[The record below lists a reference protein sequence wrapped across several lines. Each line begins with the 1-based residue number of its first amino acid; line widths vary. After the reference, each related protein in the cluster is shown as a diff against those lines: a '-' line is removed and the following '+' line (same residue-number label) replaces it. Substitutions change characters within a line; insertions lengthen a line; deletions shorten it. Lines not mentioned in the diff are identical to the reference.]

1 MKSQIAYY
9 LITSLAPVGCA
20 RTSWFRMS
28 SCTPPIYSYTGCPA
42 YWAGS
47 SNKLYYTTDDPVSLR
62 YIKLIPKGLVHA
74 HRANNIGQCQVPN
87 PNNYIKCGTT
97 WNVTSNLQSH
107 AGRDW
112 CINQTARMP
121 KWRLI
126 HIEMRFDGS
135 RWSFV
140 LKFRCHHQRPD
151 LVSGFVFRRMR
162 HRRNQFKAGDV

>member
-97 WNVTSNLQSH
+97 WNVTWFLRWRIRRKTKPLTRSGRWWWQRNFNTNDHRDPSKRISMWIKRHFGMRAVWFIHQSRP
-107 AGRDW
+107 AW
-112 CINQTARMP
+112 LC
-121 KWRLI
+121 
-126 HIEMRFDGS
+126 RFE
-135 RWSFV
+135 
-140 LKFRCHHQRPD
+140 
-151 LVSGFVFRRMR
+151 
-162 HRRNQFKAGDV
+162 FKAGDV